1 MRKEGGLEEQ
11 RVAPNHQSARRWG
24 PQFYSCEEV
33 DSVNN
38 WNVFESRFFFS
49 FASRNEYGPAST
61 SISAS

>member
-1 MRKEGGLEEQ
+1 MRKAGGLEEQ
-11 RVAPNHQSARRWG
+11 RVAPGHQSARRRG
-24 PQFYSCEEV
+24 PQFYSCEEL

-38 WNVFESRFFFS
+38 WNIFESRFFF

>member
-1 MRKEGGLEEQ
+1 MRKAGDLEEQ
-11 RVAPNHQSARRWG
+11 RVAPGCQSARRRG
-24 PQFYSCEEV
+24 PQFYSCKEL